1 MYGSVALSLSPFL
14 SLRLQIAYPH
24 FNIGVAIKGATS
36 FSCQGKKPELVRR
49 RARSLA
55 QIVHTMV
62 MYVDKIVGH

>member
-1 MYGSVALSLSPFL
+1 M
-14 SLRLQIAYPH
+14 
-24 FNIGVAIKGATS
+24 IGVAIKGATS
-36 FSCQGKKPELVRR
+36 FSCPGKKPELVR